1 MATTGVL
8 TKTAMRVASTD
19 LGRMRIGII
28 GIPTIQAQGIVMS
41 REKIMAYATKIAD
54 GVVTAWTE
62 STSRSC
68 GACVTKDKEGKVGNA
83 QSKCRYGKTLFKE
96 LCVHEKL

>member
-1 MATTGVL
+1 
-8 TKTAMRVASTD
+8 
-19 LGRMRIGII
+19 
-28 GIPTIQAQGIVMS
+28 
-41 REKIMAYATKIAD
+41 
-54 GVVTAWTE
+54 VVTAWTE

-68 GACVTKDKEGKVGNA
+68 EACVTNDKEGKVGNA